1 MKHHILYLFINI
13 PLITFVKIGVTG
25 KGKATTKGRAMQVSR
40 AAPGIAIPVGIM
52 LIPFFARPVEQFLH
66 MINAPIRARFYKGDG
81 STEWFWILAAVP
93 YYIMMLLHFQA
104 WMWVAQMILK

>member
-25 KGKATTKGRAMQVSR
+25 KGRATTAGRARQVSR

-52 LIPFFARPVEQFLH
+52 FIPFFARPVEQLLH
-66 MINAPIRARFYKGDG
+66 MVNAPIRARFYKGDG
-81 STEWFWILAAVP
+81 STEWFFILAAVP
-93 YYIMMLLHFQA
+93 YYILMLLHFQA
-104 WMWVAQMILK
+104 WMWVAQIFLK

>member
-1 MKHHILYLFINI
+1 MRHHILYLFINI

-66 MINAPIRARFYKGDG
+66 MINAPIRARFYRGDG
-81 STEWFWILAAVP
+81 STEWFWLPAAVP
-93 YYIMMLLHFQA
+93 YYILMLLHFQA

>member
-25 KGKATTKGRAMQVSR
+25 KGKATTAGRAKQVSR
-40 AAPGIAIPVGIM
+40 AAPGIAFPIGIM
-52 LIPFFARPVEQFLH
+52 FIPFFARPVEQALH

-81 STEWFWILAAVP
+81 STEWFWLPAAVP
-93 YYIMMLLHFQA
+93 YYILMLLHFQA
-104 WMWVAQMILK
+104 WMWVAQIILK

>member
-1 MKHHILYLFINI
+1 MKHHILYLFINF

-25 KGKATTKGRAMQVSR
+25 KGRATTAGRARQVSR

-52 LIPFFARPVEQFLH
+52 LIPFFAGHVEKFLH
-66 MINAPIRARFYKGDG
+66 MINDPIRVRFYRGDG
-81 STEWFWILAAVP
+81 STEWFWLPAAIP
-93 YYIMMLLHFQA
+93 YYILMLLHFQA